1 MFTIV
6 FIIFT
11 IIIFGKLFMFALKAS
26 WGIVKILFTVLLL
39 PVALILLAVVGLI
52 YIALPALLLVGAISL
67 ISSRT

>member
-1 MFTIV
+1 MFTLL

-11 IIIFGKLFMFALKAS
+11 FIIFGKLFMFALKAS

-39 PVALILLAVVGLI
+39 PVVLILLVVAGLV
-52 YIALPALLLVGAISL
+52 YIALPVLLIVGVISL

>member
-1 MFTIV
+1 MFTLL

-11 IIIFGKLFMFALKAS
+11 FIIFGKLFMFALKAS

-39 PVALILLAVVGLI
+39 PVVLILLVVAGLV
-52 YIALPALLLVGAISL
+52 YIALPVLLIVGAVSL